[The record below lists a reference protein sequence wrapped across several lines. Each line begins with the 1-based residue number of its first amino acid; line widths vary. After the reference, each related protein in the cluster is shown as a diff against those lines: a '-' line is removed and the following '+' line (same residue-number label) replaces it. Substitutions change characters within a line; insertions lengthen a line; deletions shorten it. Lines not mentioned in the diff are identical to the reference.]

1 LERRRGR
8 LGCGES
14 RGVGKGKVKSNHQNS
29 TQDSGR
35 REIKHLRWLI
45 VTLLFLAIFLTYLD
59 RQALSVAAPTICKQ
73 LHFSE
78 MDYSRIIM
86 AFLVAYMIM
95 QAFAGWLIDRVG
107 VRIGFISAMVLWAF
121 SMIGHAFA
129 QGVRSFAIFRFLL
142 GIAEAGNFPAGIRSI
157 SEWFPA
163 SERSG
168 ATGIFSGGSGLGAI
182 AAPFLVAWLIPHYG
196 WQSAFLVVGGL
207 GLLWLIPWFWFYY
220 EPAKHPRLG
229 KDELLHI
236 REGQESPI
244 TNNSSSGAKARWIE
258 ILKRRDFWGIFLG
271 RFLTDPVWWF
281 YVFWL
286 PKYLSTARG
295 FDLKHVAMFAWLPFL
310 GSGIC
315 SALGG
320 FIPTFFI
327 KRGMSVLAARKLA
340 MCISAS
346 VMPVALLA
354 AWTPNPYLAVVF
366 ITIATSGHPS
376 WAASLLTLPADLFPK
391 HQVASTYGLTGAGGT
406 LGGILMSWLAGS
418 VLEKYGYT
426 PILVL
431 MGSLHVIAALTVLIM
446 VRPKEDPSF
455 SVPLSLKGEIKI

>member
-1 LERRRGR
+1 M
-8 LGCGES
+8 
-14 RGVGKGKVKSNHQNS
+14 
-29 TQDSGR
+29 
-35 REIKHLRWLI
+35 

-59 RQALSVAAPTICKQ
+59 RQALSVAAPTICKE

-78 MDYSRIIM
+78 VDYSRIIM
-86 AFLVAYMIM
+86 AFLLAYMIM
-95 QAFAGWLIDRVG
+95 QVLAGWLIDRVG
-107 VRIGFISAMVLWAF
+107 VRVGFILAMVLWAF

-129 QGVRSFAIFRFLL
+129 RGVRSFAVFRFLL
-142 GIAEAGNFPAGIRSI
+142 GIAEAGNFPAGIRAV

-182 AAPFLVAWLIPHYG
+182 AAPFLVAWLIPRYG

-207 GLLWLIPWFWFYY
+207 GLLWLVPWFLFYF

-229 KDELLHI
+229 KDEFLYI
-236 REGQESPI
+236 RQGQENPDASEPA
-244 TNNSSSGAKARWIE
+244 TRQKARWIE

-295 FDLKHVAMFAWLPFL
+295 FDLKQLAMFAWLPFL
-310 GSGIC
+310 GSGIF

-327 KRGMSVLAARKLA
+327 KRGMPVLTARKLA

-354 AWTPNPYLAVVF
+354 AWTPNPYLAVFF

-376 WAASLLTLPADLFPK
+376 WAASLLTLPTDLFPK

-418 VLEKYGYT
+418 ILEKHGYT
-426 PILVL
+426 PILIL
-431 MGSLHVIAALTVLIM
+431 MGSLHVIAALIVLIM
-446 VRPKEDPSF
+446 VRQKKDSSLLVPS
-455 SVPLSLKGEIKI
+455 SLKGEVKI